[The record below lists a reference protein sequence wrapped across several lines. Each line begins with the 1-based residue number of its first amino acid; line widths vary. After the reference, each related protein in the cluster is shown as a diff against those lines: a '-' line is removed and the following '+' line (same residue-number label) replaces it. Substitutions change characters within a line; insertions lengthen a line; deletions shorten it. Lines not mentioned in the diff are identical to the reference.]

1 MSGSGTMGIPVSH
14 KLILMGLSGSRLAVM
29 KHVPR
34 VSISTDDVWV
44 LASEFERDQDEVF
57 TASLRD
63 FPSDHCAP
71 GEDKLVNATTYG
83 ETTDE

>member
-1 MSGSGTMGIPVSH
+1 MGSPMSH
-14 KLILMGLSGSRLAVM
+14 ELILMKLSGFRLAVM
-29 KHVPR
+29 KHVLE
-34 VSISTDDVWV
+34 VYISTDDVWV

-71 GEDKLVNATTYG
+71 GEDKLINATTYG